1 MIATTLICIFP
12 ALCALG
18 ILVAILL
25 PEKRS
30 PLGLAII
37 GSTESIALLAG
48 SGATLFDGAP
58 LHSLLWSVPSF
69 GQLELNMD
77 RLSALF
83 AFVTG
88 LVFLPVSIFFG
99 QLSTALPRSLQS

>member
-37 GSTESIALLAG
+37 GSIESIAAGLTSTQATCLLRCFACFSWACSYEAAG
-48 SGATLFDGAP
+48 DIGYS
-58 LHSLLWSVPSF
+58 W
-69 GQLELNMD
+69 
-77 RLSALF
+77 
-83 AFVTG
+83 
-88 LVFLPVSIFFG
+88 
-99 QLSTALPRSLQS
+99 